1 MARTTVLL
9 ADDHQMLIEALT
21 ALLRKHFTVCGVA
34 NDGRRMV
41 EMVEQTRP
49 DVIVADIRMPV
60 LNGIEAA
67 LSLRKSGVFTKILF
81 LTMYSD
87 LALVEE
93 AFQAGANGFMLK
105 TSAVEELV
113 EAIQAVARGS
123 TYVSPAIAGDV
134 ISALITAGLSSKG
147 SRIRLTPRQR
157 DVLQLLAEGKTMK
170 EAAAC
175 IGISC
180 RTAETHKY
188 EIMRQLGM
196 HTTAELIRYAVHN
209 KIGQLNGG

>member
-1 MARTTVLL
+1 
-9 ADDHQMLIEALT
+9 MLVDALT
-21 ALLRKHFTVCGVA
+21 PLLGRHFTVCGVA
-34 NDGRRMV
+34 NDGRRLV
-41 EMVEQTRP
+41 EIARDRRP
-49 DVIVADIRMPV
+49 DVIVSDIRMPV

-67 LSLRKSGVFTKILF
+67 LLLRKSNVPTKLLF

-87 LALVEE
+87 LPLVEE
-93 AFQAGANGFMLK
+93 ALRAGAKGFMLK
-105 TSAVEELV
+105 TSAVEELM

-123 TYVSPAIAGDV
+123 TY
-134 ISALITAGLSSKG
+134 ISADLAGHFVSALTTASVRGQASK
-147 SRIRLTPRQR
+147 IRLTPRQR

-170 EAAAC
+170 EAATL

-196 HTTAELIRYAVHN
+196 QTTAELIRYAVHM
-209 KIGQLNGG
+209 KLV